1 MTDVQRQHSRNT
13 ELNSALPPTLTNKIL
28 NAKMSPSFIPD
39 RYKLIFFVPHPQL
52 ESCKEAI
59 FATGAGSFPGGK
71 YTKCCFQTPG
81 TGQFLPG
88 DGANPNIGAVG
99 TLEYVEEMKV
109 EILCVGRE
117 TMLDAVTA
125 LVKTHP
131 YEEPAYE
138 VYKLEGV

>member
-1 MTDVQRQHSRNT
+1 M
-13 ELNSALPPTLTNKIL
+13 
-28 NAKMSPSFIPD
+28 
-39 RYKLIFFVPHPQL
+39 
-52 ESCKEAI
+52 
-59 FATGAGSFPGGK
+59 
-71 YTKCCFQTPG
+71 
-81 TGQFLPG
+81 
-88 DGANPNIGAVG
+88 G